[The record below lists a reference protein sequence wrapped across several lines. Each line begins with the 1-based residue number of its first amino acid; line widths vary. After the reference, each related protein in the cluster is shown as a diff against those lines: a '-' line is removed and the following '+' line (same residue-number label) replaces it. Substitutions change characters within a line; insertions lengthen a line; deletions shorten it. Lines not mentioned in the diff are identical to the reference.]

1 MLKRRLA
8 DQRRRIPMTGSAT
21 SFAAFSKAVFR
32 RRGLRIA
39 RFDNRMLR
47 DIGIA
52 PSHRIEPDMDELRA
66 RMTARFPW

>member
-1 MLKRRLA
+1 MIR
-8 DQRRRIPMTGSAT
+8 SAT
-21 SFAAFSKAVFR
+21 SFSVILRAVFR